1 MAIPQSGTFE
11 YEADFPE
18 EIFNASDIVLH
29 GKDRSGGNVSR
40 LVGHNPMIRFWDN
53 RLILVANDSDR
64 QNSSVRVFTTHFGDA
79 VGFVAQP
86 GDRLYIARTSC
97 GGIGMSLLH
106 KGKLTLAI
114 GAINSVPLGDHL
126 LAESSARGE
135 MEFGL
140 HGERLMLRERDAAI
154 IGDYYI
160 YVERCWQDG
169 LPGIDEC
176 VSVCLA
182 DDMKMKL
189 ASMRSAILLVHGEV
203 RYVNWD
209 GDWLYE

>member
-1 MAIPQSGTFE
+1 MAIHKSGTFE

-18 EIFNASDIVLH
+18 EGFNAFDIILH
-29 GKDRSGGNVSR
+29 GEDRSGGNEAR
-40 LVGHNPMIRFWDN
+40 LVGHKPMIRFWDN

-64 QNSSVRVFTTHFGDA
+64 QNSSVRVVSIHFGDA
-79 VGFVAQP
+79 IGFVAQP
-86 GDRLYIARTSC
+86 GDRLYIVRTNR
-97 GGIGMSLLH
+97 GGIGLSLLH
-106 KGKLTLAI
+106 NGKLTLAI
-114 GAINSVPLGDHL
+114 GAITCIPLGDL

-140 HGERLMLRERDAAI
+140 HGERLMVRERDAAI
-154 IGDYYI
+154 AGDYYI

-182 DDMKMKL
+182 DNMNMRL
-189 ASMRSAILLVHGEV
+189 ASMRSAILLG
-203 RYVNWD
+203 RGDMRFVNWD